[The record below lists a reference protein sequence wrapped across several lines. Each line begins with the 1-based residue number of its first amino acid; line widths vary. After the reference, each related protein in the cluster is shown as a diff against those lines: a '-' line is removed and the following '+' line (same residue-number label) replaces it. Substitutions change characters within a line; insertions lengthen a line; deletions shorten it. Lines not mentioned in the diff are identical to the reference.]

1 MDNVFLAV
9 DWHLNMGNVMF
20 GRQLILLHLGLFL
33 PTSEIFMV
41 HHLVIEAILF
51 TNLANC
57 EMFDFKM

>member
-1 MDNVFLAV
+1 
-9 DWHLNMGNVMF
+9 MGNVMF